1 MVIFPYNILREFCS
15 YKLGNPSLQLEK
27 ETLCVNNLSKILEKV
42 KGSIIIVIKCS
53 SCSSR

>member
-1 MVIFPYNILREFCS
+1 MVIFAYNILREFCS